1 MFDLAGITFIKVHGI
16 SSVYH
21 MKHSY
26 LKISP
31 QKAGV
36 QSPLTGSWVP
46 GEEDDKETQETVRRM
61 LGEIRGGGEEAARG
75 YAETLDHYTGDILL
89 SDHQIQELMDMV
101 PDKVHTYHN
110 PTIAYTPRP
119 PQDKA
124 SIDFSVEQVVRF
136 AAETRAKNQDWEV
149 ELGHGSTAGTK

>member
-1 MFDLAGITFIKVHGI
+1 MFDLTGITFIKVHGI
-16 SSVYH
+16 ISVYN

-26 LKISP
+26 LIISP

-46 GEEDDKETQETVRRM
+46 GEDDDKETQETVRRM

-89 SDHQIQELMDMV
+89 SEHQIQELMDMV
-101 PDKVHTYHN
+101 PDKVRSRNINLLLPISPAGCRT
-110 PTIAYTPRP
+110 RP
-119 PQDKA
+119 
-124 SIDFSVEQVVRF
+124 
-136 AAETRAKNQDWEV
+136 
-149 ELGHGSTAGTK
+149 LSTSAWSR

>member
-1 MFDLAGITFIKVHGI
+1 MFSTELRNTSEFTTDKYRIMFDLAGITFIKVHGI
-16 SSVYH
+16 SSVYF

-26 LKISP
+26 LIIFP

-61 LGEIRGGGEEAARG
+61 LGDIRGGGEEAARG

-89 SDHQIQELMDMV
+89 SEHRIQELMDMV
-101 PDKVHTYHN
+101 PDKVNT
-110 PTIAYTPRP
+110 
-119 PQDKA
+119 
-124 SIDFSVEQVVRF
+124 
-136 AAETRAKNQDWEV
+136 
-149 ELGHGSTAGTK
+149 

>member
-1 MFDLAGITFIKVHGI
+1 
-16 SSVYH
+16 

-26 LKISP
+26 LKIFP

-61 LGEIRGGGEEAARG
+61 LAEIRAGGEEAARG

-89 SDHQIQELMDMV
+89 GEQEIQELMDMV
-101 PDKVHTYHN
+101 PDLVNTL
-110 PTIAYTPRP
+110 T
-119 PQDKA
+119 
-124 SIDFSVEQVVRF
+124 
-136 AAETRAKNQDWEV
+136 
-149 ELGHGSTAGTK
+149 